1 MKFYFPLALLVL
13 DAVLG
18 FGLVVPQIVSFT
30 RSVNRFEA
38 RRDELTV
45 PGGPK
50 SATPAA
56 SRIISLIAGLR
67 TMVVP
72 EKTELALINDFEAL
86 AARAGVKIDIRLTPP
101 PSGTPGTYYERLLG
115 VDISLEGDP
124 RAVGSFIE
132 EVERRDLVL
141 GVKTF
146 GVTAASNLTGGA
158 VSATLS
164 GVVSWPEH

>member
-18 FGLVVPQIVSFT
+18 FGLVVPQIVSF
-30 RSVNRFEA
+30 RHSVNRFEA

-50 SATPAA
+50 STTPAA
-56 SRIISLIAGLR
+56 GRIISLIAGLR

-86 AARAGVKIDIRLTPP
+86 AARAGVKINIRLTPP

-115 VDISLEGDP
+115 VDVSLEGDP
-124 RAVGSFIE
+124 REIGAFIE
-132 EVERRDLVL
+132 ELERRDLVL
-141 GVKTF
+141 GIRTF
-146 GVTAASNLTGGA
+146 GVTASPNLSGGKI
-158 VSATLS
+158 SAALS